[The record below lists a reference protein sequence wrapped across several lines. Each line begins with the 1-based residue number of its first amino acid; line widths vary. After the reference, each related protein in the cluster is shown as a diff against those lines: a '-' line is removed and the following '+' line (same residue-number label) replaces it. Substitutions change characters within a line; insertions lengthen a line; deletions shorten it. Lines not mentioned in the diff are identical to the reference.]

1 MIRLPPRSTRT
12 DTLLPYTT
20 LFRSWVNRDTGN
32 AHTATAY
39 HPANFD
45 RPRRVPPGA
54 DGWDSDYLLPGEGF
68 ALTLTV
74 PGVYDYYCIPHEHA
88 GMVGR
93 IIVGE
98 HGPGSWMDRPGVDDG
113 LPDVAHRAFPPV
125 AEVMEKGEVRGGWTG

>member
-74 PGVYDYYCIPHEHA
+74 PGVYDYYCIPHEHV

-98 HGPGSWMDRPGVDDG
+98 PGPGRWMDKSEQRSVGKECVSTC
-113 LPDVAHRAFPPV
+113 RS
-125 AEVMEKGEVRGGWTG
+125 RGSPCQ